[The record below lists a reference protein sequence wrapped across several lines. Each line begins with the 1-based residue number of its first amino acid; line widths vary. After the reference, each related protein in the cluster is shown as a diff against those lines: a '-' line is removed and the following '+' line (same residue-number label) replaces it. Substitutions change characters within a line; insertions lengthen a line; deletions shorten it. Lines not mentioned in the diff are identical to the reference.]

1 MGLQDTRDKSE
12 LWRGSPRMTS
22 RTIAMAMATLVLFIS
37 FSADLDGIKGF
48 SRIVQSSN
56 IQEYPEYNQ
65 LLTRNFLLL
74 MPDTGPQAGE

>member
-1 MGLQDTRDKSE
+1 
-12 LWRGSPRMTS
+12 
-22 RTIAMAMATLVLFIS
+22 MAMATLVLFIS

-48 SRIVQSSN
+48 SGIVQSSN
-56 IQEYPEYNQ
+56 IQEYLEYNQ